1 MTRNE
6 YVAVAVATMS
16 AARGAVAPLWY
27 FCLPGS
33 WDLKPSASLSM
44 TSGVLSPPLGRRLPK
59 KSRNDCRRPTGRVMV
74 LPVAWSVLTMQ
85 QTQAPHA
92 GCFPSGCC
100 NPTRPCHPRVA
111 SLRKSDAADP
121 EECLPRCQWCR
132 TPEFGGEKKVTI

>member
-16 AARGAVAPLWY
+16 AARGAIAPLWY

-59 KSRNDCRRPTGRVMV
+59 KSRNDCRRPTGQRSC
-74 LPVAWSVLTMQ
+74 LASQRLDEDLHAT
-85 QTQAPHA
+85 TQ
-92 GCFPSGCC
+92 CFLLG
-100 NPTRPCHPRVA
+100 
-111 SLRKSDAADP
+111 
-121 EECLPRCQWCR
+121 
-132 TPEFGGEKKVTI
+132 FGGDGLRRLREGLRSCLLVIPSPPMFHMLNGSAIWAR